1 MIWLQT
7 NGQFISEWIRRN
19 PILVSIMGAPIAY
32 IFIIATKYA
41 QMYFGNLW
49 GGRMLGFSA
58 GILTF
63 SILTWALVGEGL
75 STKTLLT
82 IGLAF
87 CIIGIQIF
95 WK

>member
-1 MIWLQT
+1 
-7 NGQFISEWIRRN
+7 
-19 PILVSIMGAPIAY
+19 
-32 IFIIATKYA
+32 
-41 QMYFGNLW
+41 
-49 GGRMLGFSA
+49 MLGFSA